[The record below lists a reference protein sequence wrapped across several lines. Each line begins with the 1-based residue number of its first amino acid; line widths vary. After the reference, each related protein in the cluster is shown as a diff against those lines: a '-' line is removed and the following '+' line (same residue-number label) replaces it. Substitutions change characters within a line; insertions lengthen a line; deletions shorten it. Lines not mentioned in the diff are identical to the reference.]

1 MEDEEQV
8 QVEPS
13 SPCLSPLQLN
23 HCIEELLHF
32 TLSSSIDETL
42 GVDLDIYEGVP
53 SYPLYKRLASAL
65 CQSISSGSICRTFN
79 NMTLIHEDDSLKQK
93 EEEWDE
99 LILNKGSELVNI
111 LKTVDFDLH
120 VQEPFFSQLK
130 DGLKTIEGRC
140 AVGDYNRIGSGAL
153 ILFNKC
159 LVLQVEDV
167 HCYASFSEMLE
178 AESLTKVLPG
188 VETIEEGYN
197 EILPSLTV
205 IRLSSIGREEDNGV
219 QVYRKFY
226 SEEKEMLNG
235 VVAICVTKLASQLY
249 LSLATILSGLSYDG
263 IQRLLGLAHTVGT
276 ISEALPPPRS
286 TLLSSFLE
294 MYCHIFLFLDRV
306 FSLSWLEVKGS
317 KLTDG
322 ARALAKH
329 LNRSSDG
336 YWGTFCGS
344 DSNKN
349 MLAVDVIRRL
359 IDHCCWL
366 NMHIVPPHGVVFEI
380 RVYDGY
386 GARWSQDG
394 TKTRERESSGNHFC
408 CQLIY
413 QSLYF
418 MLRVSEASRVKN
430 SEHVIIAIVFNILSL
445 HGVLGCV

>member
-42 GVDLDIYEGVP
+42 GVDLGFSKHYCSHLLKHDPSYPNPHTTSDIYEGVP

-167 HCYASFSEMLE
+167 HRYASFSEMLE

-188 VETIEEGYN
+188 VETIEEG
-197 EILPSLTV
+197 
-205 IRLSSIGREEDNGV
+205 V

-226 SEEKEMLNG
+226 SEEKERLNG

-286 TLLSSFLE
+286 TLLSSFLLP
-294 MYCHIFLFLDRV
+294 HNPNV
-306 FSLSWLEVKGS
+306 
-317 KLTDG
+317 
-322 ARALAKH
+322 
-329 LNRSSDG
+329 LN
-336 YWGTFCGS
+336 
-344 DSNKN
+344 
-349 MLAVDVIRRL
+349 
-359 IDHCCWL
+359 
-366 NMHIVPPHGVVFEI
+366 
-380 RVYDGY
+380 
-386 GARWSQDG
+386 
-394 TKTRERESSGNHFC
+394 
-408 CQLIY
+408 
-413 QSLYF
+413 
-418 MLRVSEASRVKN
+418 
-430 SEHVIIAIVFNILSL
+430 
-445 HGVLGCV
+445 

>member
-1 MEDEEQV
+1 MEDDEQV

-13 SPCLSPLQLN
+13 SPCLSPLQLK

-65 CQSISSGSICRTFN
+65 CRSISSGSICRTFN
-79 NMTLIHEDDSLKQK
+79 NMTLIHEDDSLKQQ

-99 LILNKGSELVNI
+99 LILNEGSELVNI

-140 AVGDYNRIGSGAL
+140 AIGDYNRIGSGAL

-167 HCYASFSEMLE
+167 HRYASFSEMLE

-188 VETIEEGYN
+188 VETIEEG
-197 EILPSLTV
+197 
-205 IRLSSIGREEDNGV
+205 V

-226 SEEKEMLNG
+226 SEEKERLNG
-235 VVAICVTKLASQLY
+235 VVAICVTKPASQLY

-286 TLLSSFLE
+286 TLLSSFLLP
-294 MYCHIFLFLDRV
+294 HNPN
-306 FSLSWLEVKGS
+306 VKGS

-366 NMHIVPPHGVVFEI
+366 NMHIVPPHGVIFEI

-394 TKTRERESSGNHFC
+394 TK
-408 CQLIY
+408 
-413 QSLYF
+413 
-418 MLRVSEASRVKN
+418 
-430 SEHVIIAIVFNILSL
+430 HVIIAIVFNILSL
-445 HGVLGCV
+445 HRVLGCV